1 MFQIPIEP
9 LLVFVLVL
17 VRVSLFFAF
26 LPVFGDLFMP
36 VRVRVIT
43 GVAVALV
50 FTPLLY
56 RTPLPFPQTLPQ
68 FVAAMAPEALL
79 GMAFGLVGRIAFGA
93 IQYAGQIMGLEIGFD
108 MAQQMDPTQT
118 MQMPVVAQLLFICSL
133 LVFFISNAHH
143 FFFEALARSFD
154 SVPPGSIRFSAN
166 GMAAFFTDQG
176 ARMFLIAVQL
186 SLPIIAV
193 IFVVNVSMGMLA
205 KGVPQIQAFYERFS
219 VCVIVGLFMMS
230 VLTGLLVRGISGV
243 LAHLEDDL
251 RALLGILGG

>member
-1 MFQIPIEP
+1 
-9 LLVFVLVL
+9 
-17 VRVSLFFAF
+17 
-26 LPVFGDLFMP
+26 
-36 VRVRVIT
+36 
-43 GVAVALV
+43 
-50 FTPLLY
+50 
-56 RTPLPFPQTLPQ
+56 
-68 FVAAMAPEALL
+68 
-79 GMAFGLVGRIAFGA
+79 VGRIAFGA

-133 LVFFISNAHH
+133 LVFFVSNAHH

-166 GMAAFFTDQG
+166 GMADFFTQQG

-193 IFVVNVSMGMLA
+193 IFVVNVAMGMLA